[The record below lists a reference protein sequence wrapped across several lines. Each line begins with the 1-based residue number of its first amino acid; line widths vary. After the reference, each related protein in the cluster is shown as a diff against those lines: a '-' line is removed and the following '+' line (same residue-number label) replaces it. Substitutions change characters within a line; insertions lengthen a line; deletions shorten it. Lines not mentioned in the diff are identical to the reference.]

1 MNKLDYQI
9 INKKCKNALIDLPF
23 HDDTS
28 MWLKENKALYNS
40 INIQPAGR
48 PGIANSNYE
57 GIWYEHISKFHS
69 KYCSFEND
77 SK

>member
-9 INKKCKNALIDLPF
+9 TNNKCENALIDLPF
-23 HDDTS
+23 HVDANI
-28 MWLKENKALYNS
+28 WLKENKALYKS

-57 GIWYEHISKFHS
+57 GIRHEHISKFHTIYS
-69 KYCSFEND
+69 NI
-77 SK
+77 

>member
-1 MNKLDYQI
+1 
-9 INKKCKNALIDLPF
+9 
-23 HDDTS
+23 

-48 PGIANSNYE
+48 PGIANSNFE
-57 GIWYEHISKFHS
+57 GVKYEHISKFYS
-69 KYCSFEND
+69 KYCIINSD

>member
-1 MNKLDYQI
+1 V
-9 INKKCKNALIDLPF
+9 
-23 HDDTS
+23 
-28 MWLKENKALYNS
+28 WLKENKALYNS

-69 KYCSFEND
+69 KYCSIEND